1 LNEDVQ
7 AALIDVQRYLMDQ
20 IPPLTASDAVET
32 LMTQPPQLL
41 MRQVHAWAMEQ
52 SRFQQAAMSD
62 LLFHALK
69 KVYLFASL
77 KLLDRA
83 AIEAYLNRVIPLAME
98 VCPADERDLLRSHL
112 AALRDSVNTLGASA
126 MVEISKAQRAKPAE
140 PKGPLTD
147 VVARSA
153 RRLGLVIDRLAKYVK
168 PLVPGAASAP
178 TAEPQPQPALQPAA
192 ELLTM
197 AAASSTSDQQL
208 REYIESLRPYTGNAD
223 PASLLHVLGSSV
235 PSWDIVVPPDAKLK
249 APAPIEAMHKIISL
263 TNDPTEG
270 TKRFRELMMSAVE
283 QFNAGS
289 LSAALSMLELAEQII
304 TEKKIDPSTVERFRA
319 DAVETI
325 SAEQIKKYGESKS
338 KRALLPKVLS
348 FFPTLTK
355 EALFRDLRGEQRP
368 ERRRSLL
375 GLLEAYG
382 DEAREAAVNEL
393 ELELKRP
400 ASEVDTYYLRNV
412 IYLMHRIHRQPDAPV
427 DREMNLLTTSSSR
440 GQSIYVIK
448 EAVLPLGQI
457 KTGESVK
464 LLILRLA
471 EFEAMLVRKDTSQ
484 YPIEEMQ
491 KLLDR
496 IIAALGRIATPAAL
510 LTIARHGMKPNPILG
525 DTRARLATL
534 SQHDLSFD
542 EETVN
547 IIVKAIRDDLPKKI
561 LGKVLPKL
569 TQPPPVRLIETLSS
583 TRSEAVES
591 LLSEIAEKFPGEDV
605 GRVAAAALE
614 NLASAGKQPASAP
627 DGSMAS
633 LTGDL
638 QFFGLPSLMQ
648 SLADNQATGIVTLS
662 SKHGGQ
668 TSGKVL
674 FYEGKFA
681 DAQSGHL
688 RGEDAVYQL
697 LERPIVG
704 TFAFV
709 PQAPFSV
716 KLKSDPQG
724 VMSVILEGIRRH
736 DELKQASV
744 VAPDDLSLKPTS
756 VRPSPDPEENDPSII
771 REVWLKASTGGRIA
785 EWEGQIAA
793 DAYRVRRLVA
803 RWLEEGALQPA

>member
-1 LNEDVQ
+1 
-7 AALIDVQRYLMDQ
+7 MDQ
-20 IPPLTASDAVET
+20 IPPLTASDAVQT

-41 MRQVHAWAMEQ
+41 MRQIHAWAMEQ

-62 LLFHALK
+62 FLFHALK

-77 KLLDRA
+77 KLLDRG
-83 AIEAYLNRVIPLAME
+83 AIEAYLNGVIPLAME
-98 VCPADERDLLRSHL
+98 ACPADEREMLRSHL
-112 AALRDSVNTLGASA
+112 VALRDSANTLGASA
-126 MVEISKAQRAKPAE
+126 MVEISKAQAPKPRE
-140 PKGPLTD
+140 VPKGPLTD

-153 RRLGLVIDRLAKYVK
+153 RRLGLVIDRLAKYVR
-168 PLVPGAASAP
+168 PLVPGTAPAATP
-178 TAEPQPQPALQPAA
+178 EPQQQSPPPFQPAA

-223 PASLLHVLGSSV
+223 PASLLHVLAGSV
-235 PSWDIVVPPDAKLK
+235 PSWDIVIPPDAKVK

-263 TNDPTEG
+263 TNDPNEG

-289 LSAALSMLELAEQII
+289 LSAALSMLELSEQII
-304 TEKKIDPSTVERFRA
+304 AEKKIDPSTVERMRG

-325 SAEQIKKYGESKS
+325 SAEQIKKYSESKS

-355 EALFRDLRGEQRP
+355 EALFKDLRGEQRP

-375 GLLEAYG
+375 GMLEAYG
-382 DEAREAAVNEL
+382 AEAREAALNEL
-393 ELELKRP
+393 EQELKRP
-400 ASEVDTYYLRNV
+400 TAEADTYYLRNV
-412 IYLMHRIHRQPDAPV
+412 IYLLHRIHREPDAPV
-427 DREMNLLTTSSSR
+427 DRELNLLNTASSR

-448 EAVLPLGQI
+448 EAVVPLGQI
-457 KTGESVK
+457 KNGESVK

-471 EFEAMLVRKDTSQ
+471 EFEAILVRKDTSQ

-496 IIAALGRIATPAAL
+496 IITALGRIATPAAL

-525 DTRARLATL
+525 DTRGRLATL

-547 IIVKAIRDDLPKKI
+547 VIVKAIRDDLPKKI

-569 TQPPPVRLIETLSS
+569 TQPPPIRLIEALSS
-583 TRSEAVES
+583 TRSEPVE
-591 LLSEIAEKFPGEDV
+591 LLFAEIAEKFPDEDV
-605 GRVAAAALE
+605 GKVAAAALE
-614 NLASAGKQPASAP
+614 NLAAAARQPASAP

-638 QFFGLPSLMQ
+638 QFFGLPALMQ

-662 SKHGGQ
+662 SKQGGQ

-704 TFAFV
+704 SFAFV
-709 PQAPFSV
+709 PQAAFSI
-716 KLKSDPQG
+716 KLKGEPQG
-724 VMSVILEGIRRH
+724 VMSLLLEGIRRH

-744 VAPDDLSLKPTS
+744 VAPDDLSLKPTA